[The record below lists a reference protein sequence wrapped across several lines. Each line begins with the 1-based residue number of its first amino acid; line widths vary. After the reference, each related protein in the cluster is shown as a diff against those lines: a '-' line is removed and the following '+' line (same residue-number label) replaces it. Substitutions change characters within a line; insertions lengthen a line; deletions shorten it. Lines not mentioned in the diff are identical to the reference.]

1 MSVLRL
7 VCRDLQKLRIV
18 AFGISSGGSLTGP
31 LRRPPILPLHEGTPY
46 RGYAYDVGV
55 WDLSIARGPFSVAPC
70 QILVTIRNLF
80 IAVRPWDLLW
90 RPSHAG

>member
-1 MSVLRL
+1 VGDRSRG
-7 VCRDLQKLRIV
+7 RYD
-18 AFGISSGGSLTGP
+18 A
-31 LRRPPILPLHEGTPY
+31 RRFYLYMRVPRTE
-46 RGYAYDVGV
+46 GYAYDVGV

-90 RPSHAG
+90 RPSHTG

>member
-1 MSVLRL
+1 MRVPR
-7 VCRDLQKLRIV
+7 
-18 AFGISSGGSLTGP
+18 T
-31 LRRPPILPLHEGTPY
+31 E
-46 RGYAYDVGV
+46 GYAYDVGV

-90 RPSHAG
+90 RPSHTG